1 VADEAP
7 VVTEETPAAETEE
20 APEVRELTLTKLGAD
35 GAEARLTLTD
45 GKLLIETSEDSP
57 LPEWLRGE
65 IPFEELDIA
74 HIDPAKGK
82 AAEGEEGEE
91 EEEETQVSP
100 GFRVSRW
107 IEITKEGT
115 GEVFDRRGTFMCDEG
130 HVDLAAAE
138 PFALTFLKL
147 AGRPLPTEKSEEP
160 AAEEAPVEETPTGA
174 PEPAE
179 PEPVAAEVAEETPA
193 FAGSDAFAAP
203 DEDEPEDKAFA

>member
-7 VVTEETPAAETEE
+7 VVAEE
-20 APEVRELTLTKLGAD
+20 APEVRELSLTKLGAD
-35 GAEARLTLTD
+35 GAEAKLTLGDDT
-45 GKLLIETSEDSP
+45 LTIETSEDSP

-74 HIDPAKGK
+74 YIDPAKGK
-82 AAEGEEGEE
+82 AAEGEEEE
-91 EEEETQVSP
+91 EAQVSP

-107 IEITKEGT
+107 IEVRKDDT
-115 GEVFDRRGTFMCDEG
+115 GDAFDRRGSFMCDEG
-130 HVDLAAAE
+130 HVDLAVAE

-147 AGRPLPTEKSEEP
+147 AGRPLPGEKAEEP
-160 AAEEAPVEETPTGA
+160 AAEEAPVEQIPTGA

-179 PEPVAAEVAEETPA
+179 PAPAPADAAEETPA

-203 DEDEPEDKAFA
+203 DEDESDDKAFA